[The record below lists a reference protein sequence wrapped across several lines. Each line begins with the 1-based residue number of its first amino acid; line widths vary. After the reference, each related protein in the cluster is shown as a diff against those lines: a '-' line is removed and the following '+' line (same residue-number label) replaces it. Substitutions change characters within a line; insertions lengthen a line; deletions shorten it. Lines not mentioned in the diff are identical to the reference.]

1 MENMETDNHIP
12 GLIEVIRMMKIVDRV
27 VQLIAAL
34 RGKQG
39 EQDDVS
45 SQHQLNAC
53 PARLHRL

>member
-1 MENMETDNHIP
+1 MKNMETDNHIP
-12 GLIEVIRMMKIVDRV
+12 GFIEVIRMMKIVG
-27 VQLIAAL
+27 LYNSLPAL